1 MANRYPLV
9 VDTTNGN
16 KIREIP
22 NGDNLQL
29 TGNSVIGVVDV
40 TASGTVSANEI
51 NATSIKKGGTEL
63 ATVAV
68 TGAFSDITGGPTQL
82 SDLTDDLNVLV
93 PGDNVGTLTNNVGYL
108 TTVAFADL
116 TATPTTLAGYGIT
129 DAATTAQGGLAA
141 TAVQPG
147 ASVSVLVNDA
157 GYLTLADIQNGAV
170 TIDVNNTGDLVGSV
184 FADDSTILIDS
195 ILAAV
200 NLDGTIRGHVRPNAN
215 QHNLWDLGTDAVRF
229 KNAYFAGTIN
239 GAHVGTLDGD
249 VEGSVFGDDSTL
261 LVDGNN
267 NKIVGVVD
275 TTSIRT
281 SEDKIALGENTGVT
295 NQAYGGIAIGPY
307 AGTTDQDSQ
316 AVAVGTSAGRERQGS
331 QATALGRYAG
341 QNDQGVSAVAIGH
354 SAGRETQ
361 GTVAIAIGKLAGET
375 NQAANSIVINATG
388 SAVEN
393 TTASSTVIQP
403 VRNQA
408 SANVMMYNPAN
419 GELTHTA
426 TPGTL
431 AANIDQATLAIGA
444 TTATSIGIGNA
455 GSTTTINGTVAM
467 PAVVSGSITADDS
480 MSITTAT
487 GDGNAISIGP
497 AGTNRVINL
506 TADSIRF
513 FGPVTSGITGD
524 ITGSVFGDDSTVL
537 VDGNNNKVV
546 GDVESTN
553 IHGAAFKADTIV
565 NNTGTTLDITAA
577 GFLNIFGGAD
587 DAGVSNIQMDKNG
600 INHIELTTEPGNPSD
615 AADVANIAINA
626 TAASGNVIIG
636 ASTSSRGQVV
646 EIYQATVTGTLVG
659 SAQGAHTGTLAGDLS
674 GSVFGEDSAMLI
686 DGTSSK
692 IVGPVSRIVGDV
704 QQISGPGAISLDT
717 LVTEITT
724 TGVDDPFTLADGVI
738 GQVKVIAMIDNSGG
752 LAILTPTTLATGT
765 TITFT
770 NANDNIT
777 LLYTTN
783 GWLNTANQNATIA

>member
-116 TATPTTLAGYGIT
+116 TTTPTTLAGYGII
-129 DAATTAQGGLAA
+129 DAATLAQGGLAS

-267 NKIVGVVD
+267 NKIVGPVETFSLR
-275 TTSIRT
+275 TTNAT
-281 SEDKIALGENTGVT
+281 IALGYLAGQTAQENSSVAIG
-295 NQAYGGIAIGPY
+295 NQAGNNAQAAGSVGIGYKAGNDTQGGGAIALGYQSGQTTQGGQAIAIGEL
-307 AGTTDQDSQ
+307 AG
-316 AVAVGTSAGRERQGS
+316 
-331 QATALGRYAG
+331 QATQGGHGIALGYATG
-341 QNDQGVSAVAIGH
+341 QTAQGAY
-354 SAGRETQ
+354 
-361 GTVAIAIGKLAGET
+361 AIAIGKQAGYA

-388 SAVEN
+388 NILNNTQADAFVVQPIRSAVG
-393 TTASSTVIQP
+393 TTTLMYDASS
-403 VRNQA
+403 
-408 SANVMMYNPAN
+408 
-419 GELTHTA
+419 GEITHTA
-426 TPGTL
+426 TPAQQTM
-431 AANIDQATLAIGA
+431 IG
-444 TTATSIGIGNA
+444 S
-455 GSTTTINGTVAM
+455 
-467 PAVVSGSITADDS
+467 
-480 MSITTAT
+480 
-487 GDGNAISIGP
+487 
-497 AGTNRVINL
+497 
-506 TADSIRF
+506 
-513 FGPVTSGITGD
+513 
-524 ITGSVFGDDSTVL
+524 
-537 VDGNNNKVV
+537 
-546 GDVESTN
+546 
-553 IHGAAFKADTIV
+553 
-565 NNTGTTLDITAA
+565 
-577 GFLNIFGGAD
+577 
-587 DAGVSNIQMDKNG
+587 
-600 INHIELTTEPGNPSD
+600 
-615 AADVANIAINA
+615 
-626 TAASGNVIIG
+626 
-636 ASTSSRGQVV
+636 
-646 EIYQATVTGTLVG
+646 
-659 SAQGAHTGTLAGDLS
+659 
-674 GSVFGEDSAMLI
+674 
-686 DGTSSK
+686 
-692 IVGPVSRIVGDV
+692 V
-704 QQISGPGAISLDT
+704 QQISGPGAIDVTSYI
-717 LVTEITT
+717 TEITT
-724 TGVDDPFTLADGVI
+724 TGADAYTLADGVA
-738 GQVKVIAMIDNSGG
+738 GQIKIISMIVDGG
-752 LAILTPTTLATGT
+752 DATITPTTLATGT
-765 TITFT
+765 TITM
-770 NANDNIT
+770 ADVNDNIT
-777 LLYTTN
+777 LLYGTN
-783 GWLNTANQNATIA
+783 GWVNTANQGAIIA

>member
-116 TATPTTLAGYGIT
+116 TTTPTTLAGYGIT
-129 DAATTAQGGLAA
+129 DAATTAQGGLAS

-267 NKIVGVVD
+267 NKIVGPVETFSLR
-275 TTSIRT
+275 TTNAT
-281 SEDKIALGENTGVT
+281 IALGYLAGQTAQENSSVAIG
-295 NQAYGGIAIGPY
+295 NQAGNNAQAAGSVGIGYKAGNDTQGGGAIALGYQSGQTTQGGQAIAIGEL
-307 AGTTDQDSQ
+307 AG
-316 AVAVGTSAGRERQGS
+316 
-331 QATALGRYAG
+331 QATQGGHGIALGYATG
-341 QNDQGVSAVAIGH
+341 QTAQGAY
-354 SAGRETQ
+354 
-361 GTVAIAIGKLAGET
+361 AIAIGKQAGYA

-388 SAVEN
+388 NILNNTQADAFVVQPIRSAVG
-393 TTASSTVIQP
+393 TTTLMYDASS
-403 VRNQA
+403 
-408 SANVMMYNPAN
+408 
-419 GELTHTA
+419 GEITHTA
-426 TPGTL
+426 TPAQQTM
-431 AANIDQATLAIGA
+431 IG
-444 TTATSIGIGNA
+444 S
-455 GSTTTINGTVAM
+455 
-467 PAVVSGSITADDS
+467 
-480 MSITTAT
+480 
-487 GDGNAISIGP
+487 
-497 AGTNRVINL
+497 
-506 TADSIRF
+506 
-513 FGPVTSGITGD
+513 
-524 ITGSVFGDDSTVL
+524 
-537 VDGNNNKVV
+537 
-546 GDVESTN
+546 
-553 IHGAAFKADTIV
+553 
-565 NNTGTTLDITAA
+565 
-577 GFLNIFGGAD
+577 
-587 DAGVSNIQMDKNG
+587 
-600 INHIELTTEPGNPSD
+600 
-615 AADVANIAINA
+615 
-626 TAASGNVIIG
+626 
-636 ASTSSRGQVV
+636 
-646 EIYQATVTGTLVG
+646 
-659 SAQGAHTGTLAGDLS
+659 
-674 GSVFGEDSAMLI
+674 
-686 DGTSSK
+686 
-692 IVGPVSRIVGDV
+692 V
-704 QQISGPGAISLDT
+704 QQISGPGAIDVTSYI
-717 LVTEITT
+717 TEITT
-724 TGVDDPFTLADGVI
+724 TGADAYTLADGVA
-738 GQVKVIAMIDNSGG
+738 GQIKIISMIVDGG
-752 LAILTPTTLATGT
+752 DATITPTTLATGT
-765 TITFT
+765 TITM
-770 NANDNIT
+770 ADVNDNIT
-777 LLYTTN
+777 LLYGTN
-783 GWLNTANQNATIA
+783 GWVNTANQGAIIA

>member
-281 SEDKIALGENTGVT
+281 SEDRIALGDSAGAT
-295 NQAYGGIAIGPY
+295 NQAYGAVAIGNLT
-307 AGTTDQDSQ
+307 GTLDQGSQ
-316 AVAVGTSAGRERQGS
+316 ATALGTSAGRERQGA

-393 TTASSTVIQP
+393 TTASSLVIKP
-403 VRNQA
+403 IRSGSGTTTLMYDA
-408 SANVMMYNPAN
+408 ST
-419 GELTHTA
+419 GEVTHTA
-426 TPGTL
+426 TPAQQTM
-431 AANIDQATLAIGA
+431 IG
-444 TTATSIGIGNA
+444 S
-455 GSTTTINGTVAM
+455 
-467 PAVVSGSITADDS
+467 
-480 MSITTAT
+480 
-487 GDGNAISIGP
+487 
-497 AGTNRVINL
+497 
-506 TADSIRF
+506 
-513 FGPVTSGITGD
+513 
-524 ITGSVFGDDSTVL
+524 
-537 VDGNNNKVV
+537 
-546 GDVESTN
+546 
-553 IHGAAFKADTIV
+553 
-565 NNTGTTLDITAA
+565 
-577 GFLNIFGGAD
+577 
-587 DAGVSNIQMDKNG
+587 
-600 INHIELTTEPGNPSD
+600 
-615 AADVANIAINA
+615 
-626 TAASGNVIIG
+626 
-636 ASTSSRGQVV
+636 
-646 EIYQATVTGTLVG
+646 
-659 SAQGAHTGTLAGDLS
+659 
-674 GSVFGEDSAMLI
+674 
-686 DGTSSK
+686 
-692 IVGPVSRIVGDV
+692 V
-704 QQISGPGAISLDT
+704 QQISGPGAIDVTSYI
-717 LVTEITT
+717 TEITT
-724 TGVDDPFTLADGVI
+724 TGADDYTLADGVA
-738 GQVKVIAMIDNSGG
+738 GQIKIISMIVDGG
-752 LAILTPTTLATGT
+752 DATITPTTLATGT
-765 TITFT
+765 TITM
-770 NANDNIT
+770 ADVNDNIT
-777 LLYTTN
+777 LLYGTN
-783 GWLNTANQNATIA
+783 GWVNTANQGSIIA

>member
-170 TIDVNNTGDLVGSV
+170 TIDVNNTGDLVGSF

-307 AGTTDQDSQ
+307 AGTTDQ
-316 AVAVGTSAGRERQGS
+316 GS
-331 QATALGRYAG
+331 QATAVGRYAG

-393 TTASSTVIQP
+393 TTASSLVIKP
-403 VRNQA
+403 IRSGSGTTTLMYDA
-408 SANVMMYNPAN
+408 ST
-419 GELTHTA
+419 GEVTHTA
-426 TPGTL
+426 TPAQQTM
-431 AANIDQATLAIGA
+431 IG
-444 TTATSIGIGNA
+444 S
-455 GSTTTINGTVAM
+455 
-467 PAVVSGSITADDS
+467 
-480 MSITTAT
+480 
-487 GDGNAISIGP
+487 
-497 AGTNRVINL
+497 
-506 TADSIRF
+506 
-513 FGPVTSGITGD
+513 
-524 ITGSVFGDDSTVL
+524 
-537 VDGNNNKVV
+537 
-546 GDVESTN
+546 
-553 IHGAAFKADTIV
+553 
-565 NNTGTTLDITAA
+565 
-577 GFLNIFGGAD
+577 
-587 DAGVSNIQMDKNG
+587 
-600 INHIELTTEPGNPSD
+600 
-615 AADVANIAINA
+615 
-626 TAASGNVIIG
+626 
-636 ASTSSRGQVV
+636 
-646 EIYQATVTGTLVG
+646 
-659 SAQGAHTGTLAGDLS
+659 
-674 GSVFGEDSAMLI
+674 
-686 DGTSSK
+686 
-692 IVGPVSRIVGDV
+692 V
-704 QQISGPGAISLDT
+704 QQISGPGAIDVTSYI
-717 LVTEITT
+717 TEITT
-724 TGVDDPFTLADGVI
+724 TGADDYTLADGVA
-738 GQVKVIAMIDNSGG
+738 GQIKIISMIVDGG
-752 LAILTPTTLATGT
+752 DATITPTTLATGT
-765 TITFT
+765 TITM
-770 NANDNIT
+770 ADVNDNIT
-777 LLYTTN
+777 LLYGTN
-783 GWLNTANQNATIA
+783 GWVNTANQGSIIA